1 MNFTDYLLQYTAYS
15 CLTQQPEKNMM
26 FSKLPLRTS
35 VSPFLRT
42 RPLQDISGKRKH
54 AVLAAKSAKNVVNIV
69 EVGPRDGLQN
79 EKGSIPVEIKVEL
92 INRLVRAGVMNVEA
106 GSFVRP
112 EWVPQVCISHKLYYL
127 TPSKRIS

>member
-1 MNFTDYLLQYTAYS
+1 
-15 CLTQQPEKNMM
+15 M

-42 RPLQDISGKRKH
+42 RLFQDITGKRKH
-54 AVLAAKSAKNVVNIV
+54 AVLAAQSAKNVVNIV

-92 INRLVRAGVMNVEA
+92 INRLVGAGLMNVEA
-106 GSFVRP
+106 GSFVHP
-112 EWVPQVCISHKLYYL
+112 KWVPQVCILHKFTLF
-127 TPSKRIS
+127 